1 MQRVSDEELKRMG
14 LEPALVEGARRELAE
29 VAGGKGWKLE
39 VFDGVEGRELRGVV
53 EGEDVDGEGEGEGG
67 ENGDGD
73 GGEEEVGSEEVYKDE
88 L

>member
-53 EGEDVDGEGEGEGG
+53 EGEEEGG
-67 ENGDGD
+67 EYEGDGGEDGD
-73 GGEEEVGSEEVYKDE
+73 GEVEEEVGSEEVYKDE